1 MEQTELTNCQIN
13 HHGYI
18 LYSTILYYVMS
29 AGKFK
34 SLKMGGLNDVLTITA
49 TLQLTKTQI
58 WKIKF
63 LMSEKMLWVVFLK
76 SLLVCFTIE

>member
-1 MEQTELTNCQIN
+1 MGCNSLNGTNGANELPNKSPWL
-13 HHGYI
+13 YI
-18 LYSTILYYVMS
+18 VQYTILYYVMS

-58 WKIKF
+58 
-63 LMSEKMLWVVFLK
+63 
-76 SLLVCFTIE
+76 

>member
-1 MEQTELTNCQIN
+1 
-13 HHGYI
+13 
-18 LYSTILYYVMS
+18 MS

-58 WKIKF
+58 
-63 LMSEKMLWVVFLK
+63 
-76 SLLVCFTIE
+76 